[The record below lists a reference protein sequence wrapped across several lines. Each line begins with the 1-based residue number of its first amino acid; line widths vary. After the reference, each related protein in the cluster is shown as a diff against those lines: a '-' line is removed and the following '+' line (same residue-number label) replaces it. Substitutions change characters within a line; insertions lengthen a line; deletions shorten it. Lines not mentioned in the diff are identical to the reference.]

1 LSPATLGALTTLA
14 QQPPQPFHIPN
25 DLWVRVVF
33 EFAAAYRRR
42 GMPQDHLLR
51 SLTPLYLGRTA
62 SWVVE
67 SASYGATEVEQALDT
82 LGLRFEAMK
91 PDLVALWTKG
101 GQTS

>member
-1 LSPATLGALTTLA
+1 
-14 QQPPQPFHIPN
+14 
-25 DLWVRVVF
+25 
-33 EFAAAYRRR
+33 
-42 GMPQDHLLR
+42 MPQDHLLR